1 MNEVGFGLPEI
12 SRLGWGSVMPKMNM
26 LTPKGFQQLIIGPG
40 VVCGSNAFTGV
51 VGAIATIPELVG
63 ASQEQQS
70 SCGWYEESR

>member
-12 SRLGWGSVMPKMNM
+12 PRLGWGPVMPKMNM
-26 LTPKGFQQLIIGPG
+26 LTPERFKQLIVGPG

-70 SCGWYEESR
+70 SCCWYEDSW